1 MKIAKEFYQDPKKEK
16 VSPSKAGMN
25 SFVWNMRYPNATA
38 VDGTNVMWAGSGV
51 GAKVVPG
58 SYIVRLIE
66 DKTII
71 AEAAVEIK
79 LDPRVTTSNADLKE
93 QFAPKK
99 VNKRLMKLILRL
111 TN

>member
-1 MKIAKEFYQDPKKEK
+1 
-16 VSPSKAGMN
+16 MN

-51 GAKVVPG
+51 GASKPG

-79 LDPRVTTSNADLKE
+79 LDPRVTL
-93 QFAPKK
+93 Q
-99 VNKRLMKLILRL
+99 
-111 TN
+111 

>member
-1 MKIAKEFYQDPKKEK
+1 
-16 VSPSKAGMN
+16 VG
-25 SFVWNMRYPNATA
+25 
-38 VDGTNVMWAGSGV
+38 GV

-79 LDPRVTTSNADLKE
+79 LDPRVTADLKE
-93 QFAPKK
+93 QFDLQK
-99 VNKRLMKLILRL
+99 
-111 TN
+111 

>member
-1 MKIAKEFYQDPKKEK
+1 
-16 VSPSKAGMN
+16 MN

-71 AEAAVEIK
+71 AEA
-79 LDPRVTTSNADLKE
+79 S
-93 QFAPKK
+93 
-99 VNKRLMKLILRL
+99 
-111 TN
+111 

>member
-1 MKIAKEFYQDPKKEK
+1 LLKNFIKIQKESESFITA
-16 VSPSKAGMN
+16 KAGMN

-66 DKTII
+66 
-71 AEAAVEIK
+71 ENHYCRSAVEIK
-79 LDPRVTTSNADLKE
+79 LDPRVTTS
-93 QFAPKK
+93 
-99 VNKRLMKLILRL
+99 MLI
-111 TN
+111 

>member
-1 MKIAKEFYQDPKKEK
+1 MKISKNFIKIQKRNRFHHRKSRYEFICMEYAL
-16 VSPSKAGMN
+16 S
-25 SFVWNMRYPNATA
+25 NATA

-71 AEAAVEIK
+71 A
-79 LDPRVTTSNADLKE
+79 SSC
-93 QFAPKK
+93 
-99 VNKRLMKLILRL
+99 
-111 TN
+111 

>member
-1 MKIAKEFYQDPKKEK
+1 
-16 VSPSKAGMN
+16 MN
-25 SFVWNMRYPNATA
+25 SFVWNMRYQMQLQLTELMC
-38 VDGTNVMWAGSGV
+38 GQGSGV

-79 LDPRVTTSNADLKE
+79 LDPRVTTT
-93 QFAPKK
+93 
-99 VNKRLMKLILRL
+99 MLI
-111 TN
+111 

>member
-1 MKIAKEFYQDPKKEK
+1 MKISKNFIKIKKRASRFHHRKSRYEFICMEYAL
-16 VSPSKAGMN
+16 S
-25 SFVWNMRYPNATA
+25 NATA

-58 SYIVRLIE
+58 SYIVRFE

-79 LDPRVTTSNADLKE
+79 LDPRVTT
-93 QFAPKK
+93 
-99 VNKRLMKLILRL
+99 VMLI
-111 TN
+111 

>member
-16 VSPSKAGMN
+16 VFTIKAGMN

-58 SYIVRLIE
+58 SYIVRLM
-66 DKTII
+66 KT
-71 AEAAVEIK
+71 K
-79 LDPRVTTSNADLKE
+79 PLLQKHQLKSN
-93 QFAPKK
+93 
-99 VNKRLMKLILRL
+99 LIRE
-111 TN
+111 